1 MVDFKSIETFL
12 WVVTLGSFRGAA
24 QRLTLPSPPSRSGSP
39 SSNAK
44 WGEAV
49 EPRSPRGSPTPS
61 GRQLMVY
68 AEKLIGLRSE
78 MMADVGDRSAM
89 RGVMRLG
96 VAETIVHT
104 WLSRLIKSVNTAY
117 PNLSL
122 EIEVDIT
129 PNLSARLLAQE
140 IELAFV
146 LGPLSASSVRNRS
159 AVRLSDR
166 LSGQPRTRPRRG
178 SLTVHDLAK
187 FPIITFPRKT
197 QPYEIVRSLFNRP
210 DLPPIRLH
218 ASASLATV
226 IHMAIEGL
234 GIAVIPTAI
243 VENELAARAVATALD
258 RSENLA
264 ADVFG
269 ELAGIPR
276 YDRGRARRRS
286 RRPKSRGR
294 APRLTCRRRRVIEK
308 QPPYPKVWEQPHEP
322 HRVQSADT
330 IPPGSGT
337 RFTKPRNS
345 APHPRAECGG

>member
-24 QRLTLPSPPSRSGSP
+24 QRLNTTQPAISQRIAQLEREMGVKLL
-39 SSNAK
+39 NRDHRVA
-44 WGEAV
+44 
-49 EPRSPRGSPTPS
+49 SPTTS

-78 MMADVGDRSAM
+78 MMAAVGDRSAM

-146 LGPLSASSVRNRS
+146 LGPLSVSSVRNRPLCDYPIGFLAS
-159 AVRLSDR
+159 PSLG
-166 LSGQPRTRPRRG
+166 LGNGP
-178 SLTVHDLAK
+178 LTVHDLAK

-243 VENELAARAVATALD
+243 VENELADGRLQLLATDLKISPLTFSASWLASPDTVAVELV
-258 RSENLA
+258 
-264 ADVFG
+264 AD
-269 ELAGIPR
+269 LAGKIAQSSALV
-276 YDRGRARRRS
+276 D
-286 RRPKSRGR
+286 
-294 APRLTCRRRRVIEK
+294 APPLAG
-308 QPPYPKVWEQPHEP
+308 H
-322 HRVQSADT
+322 
-330 IPPGSGT
+330 
-337 RFTKPRNS
+337 
-345 APHPRAECGG
+345 

>member
-24 QRLTLPSPPSRSGSP
+24 QRLNTTQPAISQRIAQLERELGVKLL
-39 SSNAK
+39 NRDHRVAT
-44 WGEAV
+44 
-49 EPRSPRGSPTPS
+49 PTPS

-78 MMADVGDRSAM
+78 MVAAVGDRSAM
-89 RGVMRLG
+89 RGVLRLG

-104 WLSRLIKSVNTAY
+104 WLPRLIKSVNTAY

-146 LGPLSASSVRNRS
+146 LGPLSAAGVCNRVLCDYPIGFLAS
-159 AVRLSDR
+159 PALG
-166 LSGQPRTRPRRG
+166 LGNAA
-178 SLTVHDLAK
+178 LTVHDLAK

-234 GIAVIPTAI
+234 GIVVIPTPS
-243 VENELAARAVATALD
+243 VENELADGQLQLLSTDLKITPLTFSASWLASPDTAAVELV
-258 RSENLA
+258 
-264 ADVFG
+264 AD
-269 ELAGIPR
+269 LAGQIAQA
-276 YDRGRARRRS
+276 RGLVD
-286 RRPKSRGR
+286 
-294 APRLTCRRRRVIEK
+294 AP
-308 QPPYPKVWEQPHEP
+308 PPAGH
-322 HRVQSADT
+322 
-330 IPPGSGT
+330 
-337 RFTKPRNS
+337 
-345 APHPRAECGG
+345 

>member
-24 QRLTLPSPPSRSGSP
+24 QRLNTTQPAISQRIAQLEREMGVKLL
-39 SSNAK
+39 NRDHRVA
-44 WGEAV
+44 
-49 EPRSPRGSPTPS
+49 SPTTS

-78 MMADVGDRSAM
+78 MMAEVGDRSAM

-146 LGPLSASSVRNRS
+146 LGPLSISSVRNRPLCDYPIGFLAS
-159 AVRLSDR
+159 PSLG
-166 LSGQPRTRPRRG
+166 LGNGP
-178 SLTVHDLAK
+178 LTVHDLAK

-243 VENELAARAVATALD
+243 VENELADGRLQLLSTDLKISPLTFSASWLASPDTVAVELV
-258 RSENLA
+258 
-264 ADVFG
+264 AD
-269 ELAGIPR
+269 LAGKIAQS
-276 YDRGRARRRS
+276 RALVD
-286 RRPKSRGR
+286 
-294 APRLTCRRRRVIEK
+294 APPLAG
-308 QPPYPKVWEQPHEP
+308 H
-322 HRVQSADT
+322 
-330 IPPGSGT
+330 
-337 RFTKPRNS
+337 
-345 APHPRAECGG
+345 

>member
-24 QRLTLPSPPSRSGSP
+24 QRLNTTQPAISQRIAQLERKMGVKLL
-39 SSNAK
+39 NRDHRVA
-44 WGEAV
+44 
-49 EPRSPRGSPTPS
+49 SPTTS

-78 MMADVGDRSAM
+78 MMAAVGDRSAM

-146 LGPLSASSVRNRS
+146 LGPLSVSSVRNRPLCDYPIGFLAS
-159 AVRLSDR
+159 PSLG
-166 LSGQPRTRPRRG
+166 LGNGP
-178 SLTVHDLAK
+178 LTVHDLAK

-234 GIAVIPTAI
+234 GIAVMPTAI
-243 VENELAARAVATALD
+243 VENELADGRLQLLSTDLKISPLTFSASWLASPDTVAVELVA
-258 RSENLA
+258 
-264 ADVFG
+264 G
-269 ELAGIPR
+269 LAGKIAQSSALVDVPPP
-276 YDRGRARRRS
+276 AR
-286 RRPKSRGR
+286 
-294 APRLTCRRRRVIEK
+294 
-308 QPPYPKVWEQPHEP
+308 H
-322 HRVQSADT
+322 
-330 IPPGSGT
+330 
-337 RFTKPRNS
+337 
-345 APHPRAECGG
+345 

>member
-24 QRLTLPSPPSRSGSP
+24 QRLNTTQPAISQRIAQLEREMGVKLLSREHRM
-39 SSNAK
+39 A
-44 WGEAV
+44 
-49 EPRSPRGSPTPS
+49 SPTPS

-78 MMADVGDRSAM
+78 MMAEIGDRSAT

-104 WLSRLIKSVNTAY
+104 WLPRLIKSVNAAY

-146 LGPLSASSVRNRS
+146 VGPLSAAGMRNRVLCDYPIGFLAS
-159 AVRLSDR
+159 PALG
-166 LSGQPRTRPRRG
+166 LGNAP
-178 SLTVHDLAK
+178 LTVHDLAK

-243 VENELAARAVATALD
+243 VQNELADGRLQLLSTDLKISPLTFSASWLASPDTVAVELV
-258 RSENLA
+258 
-264 ADVFG
+264 AD
-269 ELAGIPR
+269 LAGKIAQSSALVDAPAL
-276 YDRGRARRRS
+276 AR
-286 RRPKSRGR
+286 
-294 APRLTCRRRRVIEK
+294 
-308 QPPYPKVWEQPHEP
+308 H
-322 HRVQSADT
+322 
-330 IPPGSGT
+330 
-337 RFTKPRNS
+337 
-345 APHPRAECGG
+345 

>member
-24 QRLTLPSPPSRSGSP
+24 QRLNTTQPAISQRIAQLEREMGVKLL
-39 SSNAK
+39 NRDHRVA
-44 WGEAV
+44 
-49 EPRSPRGSPTPS
+49 SPTTS

-68 AEKLIGLRSE
+68 AAKLIGLRSE
-78 MMADVGDRSAM
+78 MMAEVGDRSAM

-146 LGPLSASSVRNRS
+146 LGPLSASSVRNRPLCDYPIGFLAS
-159 AVRLSDR
+159 PSLG
-166 LSGQPRTRPRRG
+166 LGNGP
-178 SLTVHDLAK
+178 LTVHDLAK

-243 VENELAARAVATALD
+243 VENELADGRLQLLSTDLKISPLTFSASWLASPDTVAVELVADLASKIARSSALVD
-258 RSENLA
+258 A
-264 ADVFG
+264 PP
-269 ELAGIPR
+269 LAG
-276 YDRGRARRRS
+276 
-286 RRPKSRGR
+286 
-294 APRLTCRRRRVIEK
+294 
-308 QPPYPKVWEQPHEP
+308 H
-322 HRVQSADT
+322 
-330 IPPGSGT
+330 
-337 RFTKPRNS
+337 
-345 APHPRAECGG
+345 

>member
-1 MVDFKSIETFL
+1 MVDFRSLETFL

-24 QRLTLPSPPSRSGSP
+24 QRLNTTQPAISQRIAQLERELGVKLL
-39 SSNAK
+39 NREHRVA
-44 WGEAV
+44 
-49 EPRSPRGSPTPS
+49 SPTAR

-78 MMADVGDRSAM
+78 MMAAVGDRSAM

-96 VAETIVHT
+96 VAETVVHT
-104 WLSRLIKSVNTAY
+104 WLSRLIESVNTAY

-146 LGPLSASSVRNRS
+146 LGPLSASSVRNRALCDYPVGFLAS
-159 AVRLSDR
+159 PALG
-166 LSGQPRTRPRRG
+166 LGKGP
-178 SLTVHDLAK
+178 LTVQELAK

-197 QPYEIVRSLFNRP
+197 RPYEAVRALFNRP

-243 VENELAARAVATALD
+243 VENELADQRLQLLSTELKIPPLTFSASWLASPDTVAVELIA
-258 RSENLA
+258 
-264 ADVFG
+264 
-269 ELAGIPR
+269 ELAGKIAQSASV
-276 YDRGRARRRS
+276 D
-286 RRPKSRGR
+286 
-294 APRLTCRRRRVIEK
+294 APRLAR
-308 QPPYPKVWEQPHEP
+308 H
-322 HRVQSADT
+322 
-330 IPPGSGT
+330 
-337 RFTKPRNS
+337 
-345 APHPRAECGG
+345 

>member
-1 MVDFKSIETFL
+1 MVDFKSIETFQ
-12 WVVTLGSFRGAA
+12 WVATLGSFRRAA
-24 QRLTLPSPPSRSGSP
+24 QRLNTTQPAISQRIAQLEREMGVKLL
-39 SSNAK
+39 NRDHRVA
-44 WGEAV
+44 
-49 EPRSPRGSPTPS
+49 SPTPS

-78 MMADVGDRSAM
+78 MMAEVGDRSAM

-146 LGPLSASSVRNRS
+146 LGPLSTSGVRNRALCDYPVGFLAS
-159 AVRLSDR
+159 PALGLGDR
-166 LSGQPRTRPRRG
+166 R
-178 SLTVHDLAK
+178 LTVHDLAK

-197 QPYEIVRSLFNRP
+197 PPYELVRSLFNRP
-210 DLPPIRLH
+210 DLPPMRLH

-243 VENELAARAVATALD
+243 VENELADGRLQLLTTDQQMPLLTFSASWLASPDTVAVERVAELAA
-258 RSENLA
+258 NLA
-264 ADVFG
+264 RGGVIVDA
-269 ELAGIPR
+269 PR
-276 YDRGRARRRS
+276 RAR
-286 RRPKSRGR
+286 
-294 APRLTCRRRRVIEK
+294 
-308 QPPYPKVWEQPHEP
+308 H
-322 HRVQSADT
+322 
-330 IPPGSGT
+330 
-337 RFTKPRNS
+337 
-345 APHPRAECGG
+345 

>member
-12 WVVTLGSFRGAA
+12 WVVTLGSFRGEA
-24 QRLTLPSPPSRSGSP
+24 QRLNTTQPAISQRIAQLEREMGVKLLSREHRM
-39 SSNAK
+39 A
-44 WGEAV
+44 A
-49 EPRSPRGSPTPS
+49 PS
-61 GRQLMVY
+61 GGKWRVY

-78 MMADVGDRSAM
+78 MMAEVGDRSAT

-104 WLSRLIKSVNTAY
+104 WLPRLIKSVNTAY

-146 LGPLSASSVRNRS
+146 LGPLSAAGMRNRVLCDYPIGFLAS
-159 AVRLSDR
+159 PALG
-166 LSGQPRTRPRRG
+166 LGNAP
-178 SLTVHDLAK
+178 LMVHDLAK

-210 DLPPIRLH
+210 DLQPIRLH

-243 VENELAARAVATALD
+243 VENELADGRLQLLATDLQISPLTFSASWLASPDTVAVELVTD
-258 RSENLA
+258 
-264 ADVFG
+264 
-269 ELAGIPR
+269 LAGKIAQSGALVDVPPP
-276 YDRGRARRRS
+276 AR
-286 RRPKSRGR
+286 
-294 APRLTCRRRRVIEK
+294 
-308 QPPYPKVWEQPHEP
+308 H
-322 HRVQSADT
+322 
-330 IPPGSGT
+330 
-337 RFTKPRNS
+337 
-345 APHPRAECGG
+345 